1 MTSAKPSD
9 EAPMKRKAL
18 IIALALLA
26 AGLSVANLIDFMLS
40 HLLDPVDHG
49 NMIFGSAIAVLV
61 LLGLSI
67 GLTLRSFSNAIVA
80 IVIAAMLLVG
90 FLPRAVDAMQR
101 QYQADRNRIENARIQ
116 EAFLAEL
123 VAQQKDVDARVAQ
136 HRAFSGE
143 EAADLIAFVQSSD
156 LSWRSLPDLSGTA
169 FPLLERSL
177 KAKILDPNS
186 QIARNGQ
193 SAPVFV
199 DFYNRNIRPT
209 RTAIRVRDW
218 KILELLIANGANL
231 GIAEAQALSA
241 DLARKRIAEPKGFLR
256 LE

>member
-1 MTSAKPSD
+1 
-9 EAPMKRKAL
+9 MKRKAL
-18 IIALALLA
+18 FIALALLA
-26 AGLSVANLIDFMLS
+26 AGLSLANLIDFMLS
-40 HLLDPVDHG
+40 HLLDSVDHG

-61 LLGLSI
+61 LLGFSI
-67 GLTLRSFSNAIVA
+67 GLTLRSIANAISV
-80 IVIAAMLLVG
+80 IVIGAMLLVG
-90 FLPRAVDAMQR
+90 FLPRAVDAVQR
-101 QYQADRNRIENARIQ
+101 QYQADQDRIEGARVQ
-116 EAFLAEL
+116 EAFLTEL
-123 VAQQKDVDARVAQ
+123 AAHQKDLDTRLAQ
-136 HRAFSGE
+136 HRPYSAE
-143 EAADLIAFVQSSD
+143 EAADLTAFVQSSD
-156 LSWRSLPDLSGTA
+156 LSWRSLPDYSEAA

-186 QIARNGQ
+186 QIVRNGQ

-231 GIAEAQALSA
+231 SIPEAQALSA